1 MSTAY
6 DSKHGQSDAYIDPY
20 KLRPEDVMDPPQG
33 WWPTIRQLGPGLI
46 LTGSIVGSG
55 ELIATTTLGAQVGFV
70 VLWMILLSCAIKVP
84 VQSEL
89 ARHTI
94 ATGLTTFEA
103 FDRVPGPRYRVSW
116 LVWFSLFLL
125 LWSTIQT
132 AGIVGGIGLSLE
144 LLLPQIGGQSW
155 SFAITIV
162 GMIMVMV
169 GHYAAVE
176 RTSTLLVA
184 IFTFTTLASAVL
196 LFWTP
201 YAATPQD
208 LWDGMRL
215 ALPADGAV
223 TAFSVF
229 GITGVGA
236 TELML
241 YSYWCIEKG
250 YARATGVNDGSAA
263 WNQRAR
269 GWISVMQKDVLLSMV
284 TYTVATISFF
294 FLGAAVL
301 HKQGLI
307 PEGFDMV
314 RTLSEMYTETLGPS
328 AFYLF
333 GVGAFAVLFSTYFVS
348 VAGISRML
356 ADSIGVMGLVDY
368 STPNERRRVVRI
380 ISLALPPFYLLLY
393 SVFAAPVAMVI
404 IGGLMQT
411 ILLPAIGW
419 AALHY
424 SRTTAK
430 EVDLKPASWLLA
442 LLAVGAV
449 IMAVFALYAFYAR
462 FA

>member
-1 MSTAY
+1 MSDVSTSPPGDTSAFP
-6 DSKHGQSDAYIDPY
+6 DPY
-20 KLRPEDVMDPPQG
+20 KLRPEDVQEPPTG
-33 WWPTIRQLGPGLI
+33 WWPTIKQLGPGLI

-55 ELIATTTLGAQVGFV
+55 ELVATTTLGAQVGFV

-89 ARHTI
+89 ARYTI
-94 ATGLTTFEA
+94 ATGKTTFEA
-103 FDRVPGPRYRVSW
+103 FDSVPGPRYRVSW

-144 LLLPQIGGQSW
+144 LLLPQVDGQSW
-155 SFAITIV
+155 SVVITIV
-162 GMIMVMV
+162 GMVMV
-169 GHYAAVE
+169 LIGHYAAVE
-176 RTSTLLVA
+176 RLSTLLVA
-184 IFTFTTLASAVL
+184 IFTFTTLASAIL

-201 YAATPQD
+201 YAATPEQI
-208 LWDGMRL
+208 LNGFML
-215 ALPADGAV
+215 SLPADGAV

-250 YARATGVNDGSAA
+250 YARATGQNDGTSD
-263 WNQRAR
+263 WNRRAR
-269 GWISVMQKDVLLSMV
+269 GWIGVMQKDVLLSMV
-284 TYTVATISFF
+284 TYTIATVSFF

-301 HKQGLI
+301 HAQGLI

-314 RTLSEMYTETLGPS
+314 NTLSNMYTETLGAW

-356 ADSIGVMGLVDY
+356 ADGIAVIGIVDF
-368 STPNERRRVVRI
+368 TKPNERQRVVRI
-380 ISLALPPFYLLLY
+380 ISLLLPLFYLFLY
-393 SVFAAPVAMVI
+393 FLFTAPVAMVI

-419 AALHY
+419 AAFY
-424 SRTTAK
+424 FSRTTAR
-430 EVDLKPASWLLA
+430 EAGLEPASWLLGM
-442 LLAVGAV
+442 LGVGAV
-449 IMAVFALYAFYAR
+449 IMGVFALYALYAR

>member
-1 MSTAY
+1 MSIT
-6 DSKHGQSDAYIDPY
+6 SEHEQSEAYIDPY
-20 KLRPEDVMDPPQG
+20 KLRPEDVQDPPKG

-89 ARHTI
+89 GRHTI
-94 ATGLTTFEA
+94 ATGQTTFEA
-103 FDRVPGPRYRVSW
+103 FDRVPGPRFRVSW
-116 LVWFSLFLL
+116 LVWASLFLL

-144 LLLPQIGGQSW
+144 LLLPQIEGQSW
-155 SFAITIV
+155 SIVITVV
-162 GMIMVMV
+162 GMVMVMV

-176 RTSTLLVA
+176 RMSTLLVA
-184 IFTFTTLASAVL
+184 IFTFTTLASAIL

-250 YARATGVNDGSAA
+250 YARAAGENDGSAA
-263 WNQRAR
+263 WNSRAR
-269 GWISVMQKDVLLSMV
+269 GWINVMQKDVLLSMV
-284 TYTVATISFF
+284 TYTIATIAFF

-307 PEGFDMV
+307 PEGFEMV
-314 RTLSEMYTETLGPS
+314 TTLSGMYTETLGPW

-333 GVGAFAVLFSTYFVS
+333 GVGAFAVQFSTYFVS

-356 ADSIGVMGLVDY
+356 ADSIGVIGLVDY

-393 SVFAAPVAMVI
+393 SVFTAPVAMVI

-411 ILLPAIGW
+411 VLLPAIAW

-442 LLAVGAV
+442 LLAIGAV
-449 IMAVFALYAFYAR
+449 IMAVFALYAFYAK
-462 FA
+462 FV